1 MGRQPNGST
10 RYDSQRNDKRYA
22 RRETPHGDHMSAA
35 SPSWTVD
42 AHEIDLGPVGISV
55 ATNAGPR
62 ILSYTVPGGPEFFAS
77 LPDSGI
83 ELPEAKF
90 FRFLGGHRLWRS
102 PEVPSITYQ
111 PDDFDVTLKE
121 AIDGVDLIG
130 QPDGDGVIR
139 QISVRQEGVY
149 TVVRHQ
155 LVNNGRQVVRTAPW
169 AITQMTLGGTA
180 VLPQTRAPVDEDGVL
195 PNRSLILWPYTDL
208 GAPEF
213 SFGGSGIIVAG
224 SENPVKAK
232 IGQPNRRGWMAY
244 ILGTHIFIKWSKVHD
259 DNAAYPDLGA
269 SSQCYRDDRFL
280 ELESVGPVAA
290 LHPGQQTTLT
300 EIWRI
305 IGVDGRPLDS
315 ILDALPEKPDRRAR

>member
-1 MGRQPNGST
+1 
-10 RYDSQRNDKRYA
+10 
-22 RRETPHGDHMSAA
+22 MSAA
-35 SPSWTVD
+35 GTSWTVD
-42 AHEIDLGPVGISV
+42 AHEIDLGPVKISV

-77 LPDSGI
+77 LPGSGI
-83 ELPEAKF
+83 ELPEEEF

-102 PEVPSITYQ
+102 PEIPSITYQ
-111 PDDFDVTLKE
+111 PDSFDVTRTE
-121 AIDGVDLIG
+121 AVDGVDLIG
-130 QPDGDGVIR
+130 QPDGDGVTK

-149 TVVRHQ
+149 TVVRHR
-155 LVNNGRQVVRTAPW
+155 LVNNGRDAVRTAPW

-180 VLPQTRAPVDEDGVL
+180 VLPQTRGPVDEDGVL
-195 PNRSLILWPYTDL
+195 PNRTLILWPYTDL
-208 GAPEF
+208 DAPEF
-213 SFGGSGIIVAG
+213 SFESSAIIVSG
-224 SENPVKAK
+224 SENPAKAK

-280 ELESVGPVAA
+280 ELESVGPIAA
-290 LHPGQQTTLT
+290 LHPGQETIHT

-305 IGVDGRPLDS
+305 IDIDGRPLDA
-315 ILDALPEKPDRRAR
+315 ILDALPETPERDTL

>member
-1 MGRQPNGST
+1 
-10 RYDSQRNDKRYA
+10 
-22 RRETPHGDHMSAA
+22 MSAA
-35 SPSWTVD
+35 GTSWTVN
-42 AHEIDLGPVGISV
+42 AHQVDLGPVGISV

-83 ELPEAKF
+83 ELPEAEF

-102 PEVPSITYQ
+102 PEIPSITYR
-111 PDDFDVTLKE
+111 PDDFDVTLNE
-121 AIDGVDLIG
+121 TVDGIDLMG
-130 QPDGDGVIR
+130 QPDGDGVTK

-149 TVVRHQ
+149 TVVRHR
-155 LVNNGRQVVRTAPW
+155 LINNGRKVVRTAPW

-180 VLPQTRAPVDEDGVL
+180 VLPQTRGPVDEDGVL
-195 PNRSLILWPYTDL
+195 PNRILILWPYTDL

-213 SFGGSGIIVAG
+213 SFGSSGVIIAGSG
-224 SENPVKAK
+224 SSSKAK

-244 ILGTHIFIKWSKVHD
+244 ILGTHIFIKWSMVHD
-259 DNAAYPDLGA
+259 DNATYPDLGA

-280 ELESVGPVAA
+280 ELESVGPIAA
-290 LHPGQQTTLT
+290 LHPGRETIHT

-305 IGVDGRPLDS
+305 VNIDGRPLES
-315 ILDALPEKPDRRAR
+315 IFDALPERPDRGAL